1 MDATAAKIIPI
12 HQWTYTGDKVLLVK
26 CVDRG
31 GKSHNGF
38 QWPKSGTVTTPNFA
52 PDNECETG
60 GLFGWAWGLNIGG
73 GKEPNYSGDWIVFA
87 APPESVFDIGGEK
100 AKAGPSAEVVY
111 YGTWFGA
118 LELTREGR
126 AAWFDQYLAAKISR
140 AATEHATGWSGAASA
155 TGGRGAASAT
165 GWSGAASAT
174 GESGAASATGGRGA
188 ASATG
193 WRGAASATGGRGIAA
208 ITGNNANIEVGPDDI
223 GAVTSDSFTWIV
235 HLGAIVLHRW
245 RTGHALLTTDGLSE
259 GQVVKVA
266 CGEIQK

>member
-165 GWSGAASAT
+165 GW
-174 GESGAASATGGRGA
+174 
-188 ASATG
+188 
-193 WRGAASATGGRGIAA
+193 RGAASATGGRGIAA

>member
-140 AATEHATGWSGAASA
+140 AATEHATG
-155 TGGRGAASAT
+155 
-165 GWSGAASAT
+165 
-174 GESGAASATGGRGA
+174 ES
-188 ASATG
+188 
-193 WRGAASATGGRGIAA
+193 GAASATGGRGIAA

>member
-140 AATEHATGWSGAASA
+140 AATEHATG
-155 TGGRGAASAT
+155 
-165 GWSGAASAT
+165 
-174 GESGAASATGGRGA
+174 ESGAASATGG
-188 ASATG
+188 S
-193 WRGAASATGGRGIAA
+193 GAASATGGRGIAA